1 MKIEGKV
8 VVVTGGASGIGRALC
23 ERFAREGARGVAVAD
38 QNGAGAEAVAKA
50 IGGATFGIACDV
62 ASPSGNE
69 ELVRRTEKAFGP
81 IDLFCCN
88 AGIATGGVILI
99 RFPATARSLLAGSII
114 DLVRVRGLELHEAF
128 FVLTPSRVRIA
139 QVRR

>member
-1 MKIEGKV
+1 MSL
-8 VVVTGGASGIGRALC
+8 TRRL
-23 ERFAREGARGVAVAD
+23 
-38 QNGAGAEAVAKA
+38 
-50 IGGATFGIACDV
+50 V
-62 ASPSGNE
+62 ASPATSCGATGSRGGLLAGSGDRAVVRALRTAGHDVTGVVE
-69 ELVRRTEKAFGP
+69 TAPGSSDRAVLDWALAERRVLLTEDKDFGRLVF
-81 IDLFCCN
+81 